1 MCLMNGYEVVKDQTY
16 SLHKQ
21 GTGEG
26 LSIALHLF
34 PHLNAKILPSLKNF
48 LKITIPLLIK
58 QLLI

>member
-1 MCLMNGYEVVKDQTY
+1 MNGYEVVKDQTY

-34 PHLNAKILPSLKNF
+34 PHLNAKIHPSVKNF
-48 LKITIPLLIK
+48 FKFFSAVLIDLAIT
-58 QLLI
+58 